1 MNHKHEDLKYME
13 KAFALA
19 EQGLFTTGENPRVGC
34 VIVKNDEIIGEGF
47 HLRPGEAHAEVHALQ
62 QAGEQ
67 AQGSTAYV
75 TLEPCCHYGKTP
87 PCSQALIQA
96 GVSQVVVANSD
107 PNALVGGQGVK
118 QLRQAGI
125 EVITGV
131 LAERGD
137 DLNPGFFKRMQTG
150 QPFVRC
156 KLAQSI
162 DGRTAMAS
170 GESYWITGEQA
181 RSDVQHW
188 RARSQAIITGVETV
202 LQDDCRLTVRTE
214 QLPEDDRGKP
224 HFFSQQQPLRV
235 VIDSTLRTPQTAQIT
250 ADKNLVI
257 FTAVIDTAGIDDF
270 KNQGIRVFSFP
281 DKQAEQPRVDLK
293 AVLIW
298 LGQQGINEVLLE
310 SGATLAGAFVEQG
323 LVDELLIYTAPVIM
337 GALGKPLLNIHI
349 DKMSD
354 RLHIRTIS
362 MQQLGD
368 DWRLR
373 AVLIKPDN

>member
-96 GVSQVVVANSD
+96 GVSRVVVANSD
-107 PNALVGGQGVK
+107 PNALVGGQGLK

-214 QLPEDDRGKP
+214 QLPEADKDKP

-235 VIDSTLRTPQTAQIT
+235 VIDSGLRTPQTAHIT

-257 FTAVIDTAGIDDF
+257 FTAVSDAARIDVF

-281 DKQAEQPRVDLK
+281 DKQTKQPRVDLK